1 MTYEPAF
8 SFIRSFPSDV
18 HRQFDLQKQK
28 NPNYLISRL
37 TKYQIVKFK
46 KKSI

>member
-1 MTYEPAF
+1 MTYEPAI

-18 HRQFDLQKQK
+18 HRQFDLQKKK
-28 NPNYLISRL
+28 NKLFDITFNYIL
-37 TKYQIVKFK
+37 IVKFK